1 MMGIRIGS
9 AMSAMANTG
18 IAGLEQTS
26 TKLTL
31 CKTVEVELASSEV
44 TI

>member
-1 MMGIRIGS
+1 MGER
-9 AMSAMANTG
+9 TG

-26 TKLTL
+26 TKLTH